1 MSTRLIVLP
10 QNGDTQ
16 FVPLAVLSYCL
27 TRTQFL
33 VPPRKRAGLQE
44 SASASA
50 ARKTARHPGEY
61 PGSLFVSAPE

>member
-16 FVPLAVLSYCL
+16 FVPLAVLGYCL

-33 VPPRKRAGLQE
+33 IVPLLSVVVK
-44 SASASA
+44 
-50 ARKTARHPGEY
+50 
-61 PGSLFVSAPE
+61 